1 MGLVG
6 SLEDLSLLDIL
17 QIVNVSRKTGVL
29 RIRLDSG
36 ATYFIHFQTGA
47 VADVVGAFDEAPFFG
62 YFLKEGLVEEHE
74 YNEAMAR
81 SGDKPRAALDYLV
94 DSEILNAR
102 LVEQARRRELS
113 ARLRFLTREC
123 RSGEF
128 AFFLQDQDEIKDAQ
142 SPGPILPLAEPVSPQ
157 SLLSQS
163 LKDQAIAESAPRK
176 TASPPSE
183 QVSAPAVPPAPAAI
197 SSAPTPGGPSGARAE
212 VEVIHEAEAV
222 PVHSGD
228 ALGGLPLVTPTPEA
242 PAKRE
247 RIASAKSGLTVLLAA
262 DESIFKNLLWQ
273 RLLEHFGRVER
284 VANLAEYISLA
295 RLLLEGRIP
304 FVSVVDLLMPTQ
316 DGKGYL
322 GGLEIVEQSSS
333 RFPEVKVVLI
343 TDLLDPRMNDL
354 ARAKGASIV
363 LQKPELA
370 RLQVGQLESAIGDFG
385 AKICSEI
392 EKLSPPVEEEV
403 ASFLKDLGAEAVSEG
418 FRVHDQLSLLKGLM
432 GELANPQE
440 SSEISLLVLRLASEY
455 FERAI
460 LFLVKREELVGLGG
474 FGATG
479 DRETMIQKVRRL
491 RIPLGVGSSVDE
503 VLSSR
508 ASVKR
513 LQGDAFE
520 VDMDFQDAIGSY
532 RSAAFVLI
540 PMVSRN
546 RVIAVLYADNAVT
559 GAALPDISGME
570 IFMAQAGLAMEKA
583 LLERQLMTFRKGL
596 SQKNGPDSA
605 GG

>member
-17 QIVNVSRKTGVL
+17 QIVNVSRRTGVL
-29 RIRLDSG
+29 RIRLDGG
-36 ATYFIHFQTGA
+36 AAYFIHFQTGA
-47 VADVVGAFDEAPFFG
+47 VADVVGAFDETPFFN
-62 YFLKEGLVEEHE
+62 YFLKEGLVEEQE

-81 SGDKPRAALDYLV
+81 SGNKPRAALDYLV
-94 DSEILNAR
+94 DSEILNSR

-113 ARLRFLTREC
+113 ARLRFMSGEC

-128 AFFLQDQDEIKDAQ
+128 AFFLQDQDEIKEAQ
-142 SPGPILPLAEPVSPQ
+142 SPGPTLPLSEPVSPQ
-157 SLLSQS
+157 NLLSQS
-163 LKDQAIAESAPRK
+163 LKDQAIAEAVPRRK
-176 TASPPSE
+176 A
-183 QVSAPAVPPAPAAI
+183 APAEAPPMPAAV
-197 SSAPTPGGPSGARAE
+197 PTRPPPPVPAAAAE
-212 VEVIHEAEAV
+212 PHEEAEIIHEAQAIPVGPGEA
-222 PVHSGD
+222 PR
-228 ALGGLPLVTPTPEA
+228 GLPVVTPSPEG
-242 PAKRE
+242 PPLQE
-247 RIASAKSGLTVLLAA
+247 RISSSKSGLTVLLAA

-284 VANLAEYISLA
+284 VANLAEFISLA
-295 RLLLEGRIP
+295 KTLLERRTP
-304 FVSVVDLLMPTQ
+304 FVAVVDLLMPTQ

-322 GGLEIVEQSSS
+322 GGMEIVEQSHA
-333 RFPEVKVVLI
+333 RFPEVKVLLT
-343 TDLLDPRMNDL
+343 TDLLDTRMNDL
-354 ARAKGASIV
+354 ARTKGAAVV

-385 AKICSEI
+385 MRICSEI

-460 LFLVKREELVGLGG
+460 LFLVKRDELAGLGG

-479 DRETMIQKVRRL
+479 DHETMIQKVRRL
-491 RIPLGVGSSVDE
+491 SIPLGMRSSFDDVI
-503 VLSSR
+503 SSR
-508 ASVKR
+508 SPVQRAETGAS
-513 LQGDAFE
+513 E
-520 VDMDFQDAIGSY
+520 VDMDFQEAIGSY
-532 RSAAFVLI
+532 HSPAFVLI

-546 RVIAVLYADNAVT
+546 RVIAVLYADNAIS
-559 GAALPDISGME
+559 GAAIPDISGME

-583 LLERQLMTFRKGL
+583 LLERQLMTYKKSL
-596 SQKNGPDSA
+596 AKNGGAPSN
-605 GG
+605 